1 MGAGAAGKDHFG
13 MSQPKHRRRAARR
26 RARAAHERH
35 NSTYIHVLTTGATR
49 NPIGKVSSLDRVI
62 AVGFGVAAIYRDGA
76 RVIDGE
82 REKRRSLL
90 TRQGFVTLR
99 KVEKYIRRMGQG
111 RRRWTAM
118 VRAPLWDA
126 TWERQR
132 PGKWVCVEA
141 GEGFA

>member
-1 MGAGAAGKDHFG
+1 MT
-13 MSQPKHRRRAARR
+13 QPKNRRRAARR
-26 RARAAHERH
+26 RAQAAPKGGAC
-35 NSTYIHVLTTGATR
+35 YVHVLTTGTTR

-62 AVGFGVAAIYRDGA
+62 AVGFGSATVRRDGVC
-76 RVIDGE
+76 VIDGE

-90 TRQGFVTLR
+90 TRGGFVTLR

-111 RRRWTAM
+111 RRRWTAEM
-118 VRAPLWDA
+118 HAPLWSA
-126 TWERQR
+126 SWERQR